1 MRSML
6 LLVALSTWVSPLS
19 AWSQSQAEQAP
30 EVMEKTVVLAKG
42 AETTVRVANAES
54 VEVEAAGAQKVQA
67 RPSSEPGLIRV
78 TAVDEGEAT
87 LRVLRKEERPLLIR
101 VKVQR

>member
-19 AWSQSQAEQAP
+19 AWAQSKAEQAP
-30 EVMEKTVVLAKG
+30 EVMEKTVVLAQG

-54 VEVEAAGAQKVQA
+54 VEVDAAGAQKVQA
-67 RPSSEPGLIRV
+67 HPSEPGLLRV
-78 TAVDEGEAT
+78 TAVEEGEAT

>member
-1 MRSML
+1 VRSML
-6 LLVALSTWVSPLS
+6 LLLVALGTWMSPLS

-30 EVMEKTVVLAKG
+30 EVMEKTVVLAQG
-42 AETTVRVANAES
+42 AETTVRVAHVES
-54 VEVEAAGAQKVQA
+54 VEVEEASAQKVQA
-67 RPSSEPGLIRV
+67 RPSEPGLIRV
-78 TAVDEGEAT
+78 TAINEGEAT